1 MALDILNK
9 FTTNLKHALVRAIN
23 LSIELKH
30 PKVLPIHLLNSLSE
44 QNGSIANEIIH
55 KYNLHPSTLRQYVR
69 NITWP
74 QSDRIFT
81 LPQLSPEA
89 VQILEHAAVVAFEHQ
104 HKYIGTEHLLLSL
117 VEIPDNQLQMVFKKL
132 QIDIPQ
138 VRKQLLTILKSTT
151 RFPDLTSLFG
161 DDVETEDVTKT
172 AEREADPN
180 TPASSTPALDF
191 FSTNLTNESIQKDI
205 DPVIGR
211 EEEIERL
218 IHILARRTKNNP
230 VLLGEP
236 GVGKTAIVEGLAK
249 RILER
254 TVPDVLQDKKIF
266 RLDLG
271 LVVAGTMYRGEFE
284 ARFKQITEELK
295 ENKQIILFID
305 EIHTLIGAGGTG
317 GNAMD
322 AANILKPG
330 LARGE
335 IRCIGATTLHE
346 YQKHIESDAALERRF
361 QPIYVE
367 EPSVEETIQV
377 LRGVRKNYEQFHK
390 VNISDSAIE
399 AAVKLSVRYNQ
410 EKFLPDKAIDLI
422 DEAAARHRVQKPIN
436 PLEQSV
442 FDLEKKLR
450 IIQAQK
456 LALVRDEKFEDAI
469 ELKKKEQNITVQLK
483 NLHQRV
489 SKSQQKHHGTILEE
503 DIAAVVAR
511 MTKIPLEDLIAPEKK
526 RLLALKDSLDQHV
539 VGQTEATKAVA
550 DVIQRSRAGLNVPT
564 KPIGSF
570 MFLGPSGVGKTE
582 LAKTLARVMFGSED
596 NIIRI
601 DMSEFSEGFTVSKLI
616 GSPAGY
622 VGYKEGAKLTDQVK
636 HRPYSIVLF
645 DEIEKAHRDV
655 FNLLLQILDEGHL
668 TDATGK
674 KINFK
679 NTIII
684 MTSNIGLKQFQEQAK
699 IGFTIDDSHRDMD
712 YDRVKNHVLKELK
725 DQFRPEFLNRV
736 DKLIVFQPLK
746 INDLLTIVDLQ
757 LTALFARAQ
766 EKRITLTATKSLKKH
781 IADIGYTPDEGA
793 RALQRTIQEHI
804 ENPLAEKML
813 HDEVVAG
820 NTVSIGY
827 RQGHITFTKLKSKS
841 NHVLDKT

>member
-9 FTTNLKHALVRAIN
+9 FTTNLKHTLVRAIN
-23 LSIELKH
+23 LSIQLKH

-44 QNGSIANEIIH
+44 QTGSIANEIIH
-55 KYNLHPSTLRQYVR
+55 KQKLEPKILQPYLN
-69 NITWP
+69 NIKWS
-74 QSDRIFT
+74 QNDRIFT
-81 LPQLSPEA
+81 LPQLSAESI
-89 VQILEHAAVVAFEHQ
+89 QILEHAAVVAFEHQ

-117 VEIPDNQLQMVFKKL
+117 LEMPDRQLQSIFKTHN
-132 QIDIPQ
+132 IN
-138 VRKQLLTILKSTT
+138 VAHTRKQIINILKSTA
-151 RFPDLTSLFG
+151 RFPDLAALFNDELEEAEHIKTVEQEEDSTNTS
-161 DDVETEDVTKT
+161 T
-172 AEREADPN
+172 
-180 TPASSTPALDF
+180 TPALDF
-191 FSTNLTNESIQKDI
+191 FSTNLTDQVIQKDI

-211 EEEIERL
+211 AEEIERL
-218 IHILARRTKNNP
+218 IHILSRRTKNNP

-249 RILER
+249 RILEGN
-254 TVPDVLQDKKIF
+254 VPEILYNKRLF

-295 ENKQIILFID
+295 ENKDIILFID

-335 IRCIGATTLHE
+335 IRCIGATTLQE
-346 YQKHIESDAALERRF
+346 YQKHIESDSALERRF

-367 EPSVEETIQV
+367 EPAIDEAIQV
-377 LRGVRKNYEQFHK
+377 LRGVRKNYEKFHR
-390 VNISDSAIE
+390 VNISDAALE

-410 EKFLPDKAIDLI
+410 DKFLPDKAIDLI
-422 DEAAARHRVQKPIN
+422 DEAAARHRVRKPSN
-436 PLEQSV
+436 SLEQSV

-450 IIQAQK
+450 VIQSQK
-456 LALVRDEKFEDAI
+456 LGLVRDEKFEEAI
-469 ELKKKEQNITVQLK
+469 ELKNKERNIKTQLI
-483 NLHQRV
+483 NLHKRV
-489 SKSQQKHHGTILEE
+489 SKLNQKHLGTITDE
-503 DIAAVVAR
+503 DIAAVVGR
-511 MTKIPLEDLIAPEKK
+511 MTKIPVEELISPEKK
-526 RLLALKDSLDQHV
+526 RLLALQDTLDKRV
-539 VGQTEATKAVA
+539 IGQTEATKAVA
-550 DVIQRSRAGLNVPT
+550 DVIRRSRAGLNVQD

-570 MFLGPSGVGKTE
+570 IFLGPSGVGKTE
-582 LAKTLARVMFGSED
+582 LAKTLSRVVFGSED

-622 VGYKEGAKLTDQVK
+622 VGYREGAKLTDQVK

-668 TDATGK
+668 TDSTGK

-684 MTSNIGLKQFQEQAK
+684 MTSNVGLKQFQEQAS
-699 IGFTIDDSHRDMD
+699 IGFVEDDKKRSHTD
-712 YDRVKNHVLKELK
+712 YESVKDHVLKELK
-725 DQFRPEFLNRV
+725 EQFRPEFLNRV
-736 DKLIVFQPLK
+736 DKIVVFKPLVPETLITV
-746 INDLLTIVDLQ
+746 VDLQ
-757 LTALFARAQ
+757 LEKLFSRAK
-766 EKRITLTATKSLKKH
+766 EKGIILTATKSLKKH

-804 ENPLAEKML
+804 ENPLAEKIL
-813 HDEVVAG
+813 NDELLSG
-820 NTVSIGY
+820 HHISIGF
-827 RQGHITFTKLKSKS
+827 RKGEVTFTKRAK
-841 NHVLDKT
+841 

>member
-9 FTTNLKHALVRAIN
+9 FTTNLKHTLVRAIN
-23 LSIELKH
+23 LSIQLKH

-44 QNGSIANEIIH
+44 QSGSIANEIIH
-55 KYNLHPSTLRQYVR
+55 KHKLEPSTLQQYVR
-69 NITWP
+69 NIKWP
-74 QSDRIFT
+74 QGDRVFT
-81 LPQLSPEA
+81 LPQLSPES

-117 VEIPDNQLQMVFKKL
+117 IEMPDMQLQTIFKNQKVDVA
-132 QIDIPQ
+132 QIK
-138 VRKQLLTILKSTT
+138 KQLLNVLKSTT

-161 DDVETEDVTKT
+161 DDVENPDHVQT
-172 AEREADPN
+172 AEREDDSAAP
-180 TPASSTPALDF
+180 TSTTPALDF
-191 FSTNLTNESIQKDI
+191 FSTNLTDEAIQKDI

-218 IHILARRTKNNP
+218 IHILSRRTKNNP

-249 RILER
+249 RIIEGK
-254 TVPDVLQDKKIF
+254 VPDVLQGKKIF

-295 ENKQIILFID
+295 EHKDIILFVD

-335 IRCIGATTLHE
+335 IRCIGATTLQE

-367 EPSVEETIQV
+367 EPSVEDTIQV
-377 LRGVRKNYEQFHK
+377 LRGVRKNYEQFHR

-422 DEAAARHRVQKPIN
+422 DEAAARHRVHKPVN

-450 IIQAQK
+450 VIQSQK

-469 ELKKKEQNITVQLK
+469 ELKKKERNIKIQLD
-483 NLHQRV
+483 NLQKRV
-489 SKSQQKHHGTILEE
+489 SKLQQKHHGTITEE
-503 DIAAVVAR
+503 DIAAVVGR
-511 MTKIPLEDLIAPEKK
+511 MTKIPVEELIAPEKK
-526 RLLALKDSLDQHV
+526 RLLALKETLDERV
-539 VGQTEATKAVA
+539 IGQSEATKAVA

-582 LAKTLARVMFGSED
+582 LAKTLARVVFGSED

-601 DMSEFSEGFTVSKLI
+601 DMSEFSEGFTISKLI

-655 FNLLLQILDEGHL
+655 FNLLLQILDDGHL
-668 TDATGK
+668 TDATGRK
-674 KINFK
+674 VNFK
-679 NTIII
+679 NTVII
-684 MTSNIGLKQFQEQAK
+684 MTSNVGLKQFQEQAK
-699 IGFTIDDSHRDMD
+699 IGFTVDNKKSSVD
-712 YDRVKNHVLKELK
+712 YERVKDHVLKELK
-725 DQFRPEFLNRV
+725 NQFRPEFLNRI
-736 DKLIVFQPLK
+736 DKLVVFQPLK
-746 INDLLTIVDLQ
+746 PENLHSIVTLQ
-757 LTALFARAQ
+757 LEELFKRAE
-766 EKRITLTATKSLKKH
+766 EKRITLSATKALVKH
-781 IADIGYTPDEGA
+781 IAEIGYTPDEGA

-804 ENPLAEKML
+804 ENPLAEKIL
-813 HDEVVAG
+813 NDEITSGDV
-820 NTVSIGY
+820 VSIGY
-827 RQGHITFTKLKSKS
+827 QKGHIIFTKIKSKP
-841 NHVLDKT
+841 NK